1 MGLLDNNI
9 DIVYLNLSKVL
20 YILQIFIEM
29 KWRSMLWIILKL
41 VGFGDGSIDK
51 K

>member
-9 DIVYLNLSKVL
+9 DTVYLNLSKVL
-20 YILQIFIEM
+20 HISQISIEM

-41 VGFGDGSIDK
+41 AGFGDGSTDK